1 MGKSNNILTKMA
13 SFKIL
18 LGVAL
23 VAFIGSTDAALKCM
37 VKPASGAAV
46 STDCGAKSWY
56 AESCVIKAKIT
67 AFKPA
72 NIEVTEA
79 KCDDED
85 LGVNKTKKFDEPNAI
100 AVGGVVTFYC
110 KADNC
115 NEAKIKAIVKDDGAL
130 TIAAI
135 K

>member
-1 MGKSNNILTKMA
+1 MDKYLTRI
-13 SFKIL
+13 FFL
-18 LGVAL
+18 
-23 VAFIGSTDAALKCM
+23 T
-37 VKPASGAAV
+37 PA
-46 STDCGAKSWY
+46 
-56 AESCVIKAKIT
+56 

-115 NEAKIKAIVKDDGAL
+115 NVEAKIKAIVKDDGAL

-135 K
+135 KAANKAPKAPKDDVVAGAAQSTVAIATIAFSVVMARLAL

>member
-1 MGKSNNILTKMA
+1 MGNNILTKMA

-18 LGVAL
+18 LVVAL

-46 STDCGAKSWY
+46 STDCGAKK
-56 AESCVIKAKIT
+56 SCVIKAKIT

-72 NIEVTEA
+72 NIGVTEA